1 MEIPSMLLPDPE
13 HLRLDSLAVASDT
26 RTLSLVLASSQTT
39 SMCTPPLLHRPIS
52 KAMRHRTDAT
62 ELTTSEGMPASWKV
76 VTGLPSPGM
85 RKTRA
90 MVSRIVSVIVFEENM
105 KW

>member
-1 MEIPSMLLPDPE
+1 
-13 HLRLDSLAVASDT
+13 
-26 RTLSLVLASSQTT
+26 
-39 SMCTPPLLHRPIS
+39 
-52 KAMRHRTDAT
+52 MRQSTEAT
-62 ELTTSEGMPASWKV
+62 ELTTSDGMPASWKV

-85 RKTRA
+85 RKMRA